1 MSDMDYLF
9 KFLFGM
15 WVIIFILFIVVGIP
29 LIVYDGVYIT
39 PIVDEK
45 ANQHC
50 QEKGY
55 DFYEKYS
62 RIGFLSKEP
71 VAIICKYVEQYR
83 NIDLNI
89 NKEAQK
95 K

>member
-1 MSDMDYLF
+1 MTWDSFEYFIGALVLLLF
-9 KFLFGM
+9 VVSLIAGYDTM
-15 WVIIFILFIVVGIP
+15 YVI
-29 LIVYDGVYIT
+29 

-50 QEKGY
+50 QERGF
-55 DFYEKYS
+55 DFYEDYS
-62 RIGFLSKEP
+62 RVGFLSKEP

-83 NIDLNI
+83 DINLNI
-89 NKEAQK
+89 REK

>member
-1 MSDMDYLF
+1 MTWDSFESFIGVLVLLF
-9 KFLFGM
+9 FVVSLIAFYDSM
-15 WVIIFILFIVVGIP
+15 YVI
-29 LIVYDGVYIT
+29 

-45 ANQHC
+45 ANEYC
-50 QEKGY
+50 QEQGF
-55 DFYEKYS
+55 DFYEEYS

-89 NKEAQK
+89 NEREK
-95 K
+95 